1 MIDDEKR
8 MDQDEEELT
17 EYGLDDEEFE
27 EMGEQ
32 EEDY

>member
-1 MIDDEKR
+1 MTDDEKR
-8 MDQDEEELT
+8 MDQDDEELT